1 MISSPGFIETTKSN
15 FVPTPKFFQTTKSAL
30 ISPLVFVQ
38 TTKFLPI
45 FVQTNKFDLTA
56 SDLFDQKT
64 KSDLT
69 QRHDLITKSDL
80 TVPHVFVESTKSDAI
95 NHVKSESSTNH
106 VTTSQR
112 NVADIHSIKPIFT
125 AVIKAASV
133 ATTSITHV
141 AMRSGMTSDTYIS
154 RTVAYIHNGQT
165 NVPHVPTSNLVEKS
179 DFITT
184 DIDNDIDNDSFS
196 TYTTIDLP
204 DITDGSGEVQ
214 TKSDLMNFVT
224 SLIDQY
230 VLLAICILILIF

>member
-133 ATTSITHV
+133 ATTSITNV
-141 AMRSGMTSDTYIS
+141 TMRSGTTSDTSIT

-184 DIDNDIDNDSFS
+184 DIDNDSFS
-196 TYTTIDLP
+196 TYTTIYLP
-204 DITDGSGEVQ
+204 DIRDGSEEVQ